1 MISKTRGIVLH
12 QVKYS
17 ETSIIAYIYT
27 EKYGRQT
34 YMIKGAKAKRA
45 RTKANIFQPLIL
57 LELEVYHRIN
67 KNFQQIKE
75 VKINPVLHTLS
86 NNIIKNSI
94 SLFLAELLY
103 RLIKE
108 EEPNKPLFEYIFN
121 SIILL
126 DQLNRNIINFHL
138 FFMVHLT
145 RYIGFLPDNN
155 YSSSKVYFD
164 LLNGKFISSLPSH
177 NYYLTKELSFL
188 LSKILSY
195 QGNDYEIVGMNN
207 QYRSALLEK
216 IIEYYQIHLE
226 GFSNIKSLEVF
237 KEIFN

>member
-1 MISKTRGIVLH
+1 
-12 QVKYS
+12 
-17 ETSIIAYIYT
+17 
-27 EKYGRQT
+27 
-34 YMIKGAKAKRA
+34 
-45 RTKANIFQPLIL
+45 
-57 LELEVYHRIN
+57 N

-75 VKINPVLHTLS
+75 VKINPVLHSLS

-108 EEPNKPLFEYIFN
+108 EEPNKQLFEYIFN

-126 DQLNRNIINFHL
+126 DQLDKNIINFHL

-164 LLNGKFISSLPSH
+164 LLNGKFFSSLPSH
-177 NYYLTKELSFL
+177 NHYLTKEQSFL
-188 LSKILSY
+188 LSKILSH
-195 QGNDYEIVGMNN
+195 QGNDYEIKGMNN
-207 QYRSALLEK
+207 SYRSDLLEK